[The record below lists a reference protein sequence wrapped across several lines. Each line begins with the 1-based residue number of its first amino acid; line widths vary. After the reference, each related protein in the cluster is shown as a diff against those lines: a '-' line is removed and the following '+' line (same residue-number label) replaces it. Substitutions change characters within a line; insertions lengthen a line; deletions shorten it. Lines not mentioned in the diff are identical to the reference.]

1 MEKII
6 ILKKRK
12 TKTKQKQLLTF
23 KFLDGLQDLL
33 DAINAMQT
41 HLYLDNLL
49 KYKYIYHN
57 AQRKDIKLC

>member
-6 ILKKRK
+6 ILWKRK

-49 KYKYIYHN
+49 KYIYIYHN
-57 AQRKDIKLC
+57 AQRKDIKLS